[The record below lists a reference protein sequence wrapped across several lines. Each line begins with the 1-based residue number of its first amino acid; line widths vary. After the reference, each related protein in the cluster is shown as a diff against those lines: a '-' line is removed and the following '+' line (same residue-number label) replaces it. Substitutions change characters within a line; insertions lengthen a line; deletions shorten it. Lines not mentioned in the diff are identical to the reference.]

1 MDTDLEKFYQ
11 ATSSFTPDVLEA
23 IAEIQ
28 QPRSDF
34 QLEHFV
40 VGQHDTEEMQYYQCL
55 IELQSLYYTI
65 RMVSLELKKA
75 EVEIAR
81 LRATGD
87 EIDELDAQIKEIGL
101 EQTRVVAVG
110 SFRELDKLLKIYNS
124 FPKKF
129 SRSEI
134 EQAQPDYW
142 KKRLTRQATLESVGG
157 TQAVASN
164 LDSLRQIGLLSIN
177 YEGEEQKEL
186 T

>member
-1 MDTDLEKFYQ
+1 MEDSLEKFYQ
-11 ATSSFTPDVLEA
+11 ATNSFTPDVLEA

-55 IELQSLYYTI
+55 VELQNIYYTI
-65 RMVSLELKKA
+65 RTVSLELKKA
-75 EVEIAR
+75 EIEIDR
-81 LRATGD
+81 LRSTGD
-87 EIDELDAQIKEIGL
+87 EIDEIDAQIKEIGL

-110 SFRELDKLLKIYNS
+110 SFRELEKLLKIYNS

-129 SRSEI
+129 TRSEI

-142 KKRLTRQATLESVGG
+142 RKRLTRQATLESVGG
-157 TQAVASN
+157 TQALAAN
-164 LDSLRQIGLLSIN
+164 LDSLRQIGLLNIN
-177 YEGEEQKEL
+177 YNSDEQGEL